1 MIRCCPSAATRHP
14 VSPGGVEPQAARLIP
29 LDFQHAPTPPKP
41 HKQASEQE
49 RKQYR
54 QDCRRAP
61 LAQRG
66 VERLRTLRQNLD
78 QDEWNLVRAGVPERV
93 VMAIGRW
100 KTRSVF
106 DRYNVVSERDLH
118 DAARSWNR
126 TLPKLKSNM
135 TRQKQGNFPI
145 SAAPY
150 LRKLLILNLRK
161 WRNWQTR

>member
-14 VSPGGVEPQAARLIP
+14 VSPGSAEPQAARLIP

-41 HKQASEQE
+41 HKHASERE

-78 QDEWNLVRAGVPERV
+78 QARISNLIQTSRPSGGLERLY
-93 VMAIGRW
+93 
-100 KTRSVF
+100 S
-106 DRYNVVSERDLH
+106 
-118 DAARSWNR
+118 
-126 TLPKLKSNM
+126 
-135 TRQKQGNFPI
+135 
-145 SAAPY
+145 
-150 LRKLLILNLRK
+150 
-161 WRNWQTR
+161 

>member
-41 HKQASEQE
+41 HKHASEQE

-118 DAARSWNR
+118 DAARKLESYLKR
-126 TLPKLKSNM
+126 IESEHDRAKKGQTLDSP
-135 TRQKQGNFPI
+135 T
-145 SAAPY
+145 
-150 LRKLLILNLRK
+150 ILPS
-161 WRNWQTR
+161 